1 MKDIELLTIKI
12 MNNKISIWVTL
23 LTSKERFNL
32 ILWQFEMS
40 FSSLDFI
47 FIKHINRKLI
57 LIC

>member
-1 MKDIELLTIKI
+1 MKDIGLLTIKI

-23 LTSKERFNL
+23 LISKEWFNL

-57 LIC
+57 LIY